1 VESDVR
7 CAALAE
13 SRFGVGAN
21 LESFRYV
28 GIGTGVACAFVRRG
42 EVHRGTR
49 GNAIILGTASVE
61 QRSAGRALN
70 RQLGPDLESAF
81 GDVRNADA
89 VDSAATD
96 IGESIGI
103 VVNALDPGA
112 VVIGGGLGMNA
123 EFFDRVGHAIRRVI
137 YADDTR
143 RLPIEM
149 TALRGNAGVIGA
161 ALAGW
166 DRLVAEY

>member
-1 VESDVR
+1 M
-7 CAALAE
+7 
-13 SRFGVGAN
+13 
-21 LESFRYV
+21 
-28 GIGTGVACAFVRRG
+28 
-42 EVHRGTR
+42 HRGTR

-70 RQLGPDLESAF
+70 LQLGPDLASAF